1 MQKSKLGEQ
10 ESALLSWVASNA
22 PASAGQIVA
31 GFGAPNG
38 LARTTV
44 TTMLERLR
52 AKGYLRREKAGAA
65 FVYAPQDEHETQL
78 RGVVGRFV
86 ERTLGGSL
94 DPFVAYLSDAN
105 LSDEQKA
112 QLRALVERLD
122 NGSQNDEPQLAAF
135 KTEDELQRAIQLQRG
150 DQAHA
155 EKEAR

>member
-10 ESALLSWVASNA
+10 ESALLAWIAANA
-22 PASAGQIVA
+22 PAGVAQIVT
-31 GFGAPNG
+31 GWGVSNG

-52 AKGYLRREKAGAA
+52 AKGYLRREKQGSA
-65 FVYAPQDEHETQL
+65 FVWSPRDEHATQL

-122 NGSQNDEPQLAAF
+122 SEPQ
-135 KTEDELQRAIQLQRG
+135 TNEEMR
-150 DQAHA
+150 
-155 EKEAR
+155 

>member
-10 ESALLSWVASNA
+10 ESALLAWVAENA
-22 PASAGQIVA
+22 PAGVAQIIAGW
-31 GFGAPNG
+31 GASNG

-52 AKGYLRREKAGAA
+52 AKGYLKREKVGAS
-65 FVYAPQDEHETQL
+65 FVWSPQSEHATQL

-94 DPFVAYLSDAN
+94 DPFVAYLSDAE
-105 LSDEQKA
+105 LSDAQKT

-122 NGSQNDEPQLAAF
+122 SEPLA
-135 KTEDELQRAIQLQRG
+135 EE
-150 DQAHA
+150 
-155 EKEAR
+155 EAR